1 MLDEKQKEMLE
12 WLSKLEQYAK
22 EKQLSIRILD
32 GIDECRKYVVLEN
45 ADWDRISMRAE
56 ELLESVGMKAF
67 PAVVQLGDGSGQVS
81 MAAVENEM
89 KNMAKRCHA
98 ENEASINVI
107 ENRKKIIFQELI
119 VNLQDITR
127 GKAHLDEMKNEI
139 CYQAFFQHVK
149 MEYHNNV
156 LSMVGELF
164 QNIRSNHDR
173 MMERMKSMLQS
184 IKAYQHSLGN
194 ERIYRECDTKIAG
207 LDSKIRNEIECL
219 ETGEE
224 EILAFGQKTREAIRS
239 IVKKIERKRK
249 ILAWLPIIVI
259 LCLFLTSVAGGYIM
273 RSDIS
278 RKVDESTTE
287 KGGITAEVIREI
299 AGSVWQDYERF
310 ESGIEAVEKG
320 LSGIIVCAIFL
331 ILVSVLTYMFY
342 LWILK
347 QWCDHQICNKC
358 GIYLKAEMADFE
370 TNDVML
376 SRMGGIVNTVVEM
389 YEQQYAMILGE
400 LLEGSD
406 FDPKSKE
413 KIEKERFAELVNSW
427 NAIKY
432 R

>member
-45 ADWDRISMRAE
+45 ADWDRIGTRAE
-56 ELLESVGMKAF
+56 ELLESIGMKAL

-89 KNMAKRCHA
+89 KSMAKQCHA
-98 ENEASINVI
+98 ENETSINVI

-127 GKAHLDEMKNEI
+127 VKAHLDEMKNEI
-139 CYQAFFQHVK
+139 CYQAFFKHAK
-149 MEYHNNV
+149 TEYHNNV
-156 LSMVGELF
+156 LSMVGELL
-164 QNIRSNHDR
+164 QDVRSNHDR

-184 IKAYQHSLGN
+184 IKAYQHSLGS
-194 ERIYRECDTKIAG
+194 ERIYQECDTKIAG
-207 LDSKIRNEIECL
+207 LDSKIRDEIESL

-224 EILAFGQKTREAIRS
+224 EILAFEQKTRETISS

-249 ILAWLPIIVI
+249 ILAWFPVIII
-259 LCLFLTSVAGGYIM
+259 LCLFLASVTGGYIM
-273 RSDIS
+273 LSNIS
-278 RKVDESTTE
+278 GKVEESTAE
-287 KGGITAEVIREI
+287 KGDIAMEVIKEI
-299 AGSVWQDYERF
+299 TGSMRQNYERF
-310 ESGIEAVEKG
+310 ESGFEAVEKG
-320 LSGIIVCAIFL
+320 LSGIIVCAIFI
-331 ILVSVLTYMFY
+331 ILVAVLIYTFY

-347 QWCDHQICNKC
+347 QWCDRQICNKC
-358 GIYLKAEMADFE
+358 EIYLKAGVADFE
-370 TNDVML
+370 TNGTML
-376 SRMGGIVNTVVEM
+376 SRMGGIVNAAVEM
-389 YEQQYAMILGE
+389 YEQQYAMILSE
-400 LLEGSD
+400 LLEGAD
-406 FDPKSKE
+406 FDSENKD
-413 KIEKERFAELVNSW
+413 KIEKDRFAELVNSW